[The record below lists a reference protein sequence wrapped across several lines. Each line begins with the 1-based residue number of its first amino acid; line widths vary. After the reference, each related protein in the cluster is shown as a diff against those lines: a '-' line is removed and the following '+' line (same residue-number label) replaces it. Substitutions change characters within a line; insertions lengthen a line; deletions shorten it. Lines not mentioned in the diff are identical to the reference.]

1 MMATTTQAESRVD
14 RAQQLANQALECL
27 RKGEEATH
35 LEARLAAFNEGVEL
49 ARKAIEVDD
58 ENADAHFAMFANE
71 GRLLEHQGVV
81 PNPVTLVRA
90 TRELNRTLEID
101 PNHADALA
109 AKGGMYRQLPWMLG
123 GNKEKAREFLVRSV
137 ENDYDNACGARIE
150 LAELYRELGEPERSI
165 PLLEVAVEIAKRD
178 EKRDKL
184 TRAQQLLRELT
195 AR

>member
-1 MMATTTQAESRVD
+1 VAAQAEGPAD
-14 RAQQLANQALECL
+14 RAQRLAVESLECL
-27 RKGEEATH
+27 RKGEEAGE
-35 LEARLAAFNEGVEL
+35 LQQKLAAFYQGVEL
-49 ARKAIEVDD
+49 ARQAIEAND

-71 GRLLEHQGVV
+71 GRLMVHQGIV
-81 PNPVTLVRA
+81 PNPVTLMRA
-90 TRELNRTLEID
+90 TRELSRTLEID

-123 GNKEKAREFLVRSV
+123 GSKEKARDYLVRSV

-165 PLLEVAVEIAKRD
+165 PLLERAVEIAKRD
-178 EKRDKL
+178 EKREKL
-184 TRAQQLLRELT
+184 VRAQQLLRELG